1 MLVGLPA
8 VIQDELQKCIY
19 SLEKLKH
26 WHFNIETSAV
36 INSILF
42 PAEVKAGLL
51 AMESP
56 SNGDVEG
63 MKNPGLEL
71 DKGSDGLI
79 HRQDYL
85 EFCVFSFC

>member
-1 MLVGLPA
+1 MGNLGQTKFERLRNH
-8 VIQDELQKCIY
+8 
-19 SLEKLKH
+19 EKNNQSTL
-26 WHFNIETSAV
+26 
-36 INSILF
+36 LF

-63 MKNPGLEL
+63 MKNPGLDT

-79 HRQDYL
+79 HRQDCL
-85 EFCVFSFC
+85 